1 MRLLLVLLLP
11 LLASAQA
18 PARDDFGRIKR
29 NPKVIRLF
37 RATVPCPATG
47 KTERRCAGYVVD
59 HKIALAC
66 AKTEDERLALDTLP
80 NLQWQTVTE
89 AKEKDKVERRQC
101 GRSD

>member
-1 MRLLLVLLLP
+1 MRLLAILLLP
-11 LLASAQA
+11 ALAFAQD
-18 PARDDFGRIKR
+18 PARDDLGRIKR

-47 KTERRCAGYVVD
+47 QTERHCPGYVVD

-66 AKTEDERLALDTLP
+66 AKTEEERAALDSLP
-80 NLQWQTVTE
+80 NLQWQTVAE
-89 AKEKDKVERRQC
+89 AKAKDRIERQQC